1 MMKLNSN
8 ALLNLESIIP
18 NIPNQNFYE
27 RGAETSNME
36 DIVAIIIHNNVTQVS
51 QKLHLCNKLTV

>member
-27 RGAETSNME
+27 RGAETSNTE
-36 DIVAIIIHNNVTQVS
+36 DIVAIIIHNNVTQSAKNYIFVTS
-51 QKLHLCNKLTV
+51 

>member
-1 MMKLNSN
+1 MKLNSN

-27 RGAETSNME
+27 RGAETSNTE
-36 DIVAIIIHNNVTQVS
+36 DIVENYHTQQCNSVS